1 MAAPRF
7 LNLIGGRIKQVV
19 ALIVST
25 GSGDGEKI
33 VATDTNGKLH
43 DSVMGA
49 ATSGASVVVKSLP
62 DGTIDPSLMPAGI
75 GANVVNIVASE
86 ALAANDL
93 VNIWND
99 AGTPKVRKA
108 DATVEG
114 KEADGYVKA
123 SVASSGTGAVYLG
136 SRISGLSGK
145 TPGARQ
151 YLAIT
156 AGQMTETAP
165 NATGNVSQWVG
176 TAVSA
181 TEVDFKKSEPVTVA

>member
-7 LNLIGGRIKQVV
+7 LNLVGGRITQLV
-19 ALIVST
+19 ALLVST

-33 VATDTNGKLH
+33 VATSANGKLD
-43 DSVMGA
+43 DSLMGA
-49 ATSGASVVVKSLP
+49 ATSGAGVVVKSLP
-62 DGTIDPSLMPAGI
+62 DGTLDPSLMPAGI

-93 VNIWND
+93 INIWND
-99 AGTPKVRKA
+99 GGTPKVRKA
-108 DATVEG
+108 DATAVG

-123 SVASSGTGAVYLG
+123 SVASAGTAAVYLG
-136 SRISGLSGK
+136 SRISGLTGK

-151 YLAIT
+151 YLHTT
-156 AGQMTETAP
+156 AGLMVETAP
-165 NATGNVSQWVG
+165 SASGNVSQWVG

-181 TEVDFKKSEPVTVA
+181 TEVDFKKSEPITVA

>member
-7 LNLIGGRIKQVV
+7 IILAAGRLRQAV
-19 ALIVST
+19 ALLVST
-25 GSGDGEKI
+25 GASDGEKI
-33 VATDTNGKLH
+33 VATSANGKLD
-43 DSVMGA
+43 DSLMGA
-49 ATSGASVVVKSLP
+49 STTGNSVVVKTLP

-75 GANVVNIVASE
+75 GANVVNITASE

-99 AGTPKVRKA
+99 AGTPKIRKA

-123 SVASSGTGAVYLG
+123 SVALNAVGATYLG
-136 SRISGLSGK
+136 SRISGLTGK

-151 YLAIT
+151 YLSTT
-156 AGQMTETAP
+156 AGLMTETPLAGS
-165 NATGNVSQWVG
+165 GNVSQWVG

-181 TEVDFKKSEPVTVA
+181 TEVDFKKSEPVTIA

>member
-7 LNLIGGRIKQVV
+7 LNIVTGRIKQLV
-19 ALIVST
+19 ALVVST
-25 GSGDGEKI
+25 GSADGEKI
-33 VATDTNGKLH
+33 VATDTDGKLH

-49 ATSGASVVVKSLP
+49 ATSGSSVIVKSLP

-86 ALAANDL
+86 ALSANDL
-93 VNIWND
+93 VNVWND
-99 AGTPKVRKA
+99 AGTAKIRKA
-108 DATVEG
+108 DATTEG

-123 SVASSGTGAVYLG
+123 AVALNATGAVYLG
-136 SRISGLSGK
+136 SRISGLSGR

-151 YLAIT
+151 YLSTT
-156 AGQMTETAP
+156 AGLMVETAP
-165 NATGNVSQWVG
+165 AATGNVVQWVG

-181 TEVDFKKSEPVTVA
+181 TEVDFKKANPITLA